1 MEQFRAP
8 QRKIR
13 ARQAKH
19 ARNSLAIAQL
29 RQPENSPQ
37 GGDDTES
44 AVPRGRRHRR
54 VAGAGILEVAA
65 QVEVQLGG
73 GMTAR
78 GGTGHRQLRVGEG
91 EAQLE
96 RVGPVCKEKATVT

>member
-1 MEQFRAP
+1 MKEFRAP

-29 RQPENSPQ
+29 RQPENCPQ
-37 GGDDTES
+37 VGDDAGS
-44 AVPRGRRHRR
+44 AVPRGRRQRR
-54 VAGAGILEVAA
+54 VTGGDVLEVAT

-78 GGTGHRQLRVGEG
+78 GGAGDRQLRVGEG

-96 RVGPVCKEKATVT
+96 RVGPVCK

>member
-1 MEQFRAP
+1 VKQFRSP

-19 ARNSLAIAQL
+19 ARNSLTIAQL
-29 RQPENSPQ
+29 RQPEDCPQ
-37 GGDDTES
+37 GGDDAES
-44 AVPRGRRHRR
+44 AVPRGRCQRR
-54 VAGAGILEVAA
+54 VAGGDILEVAA
-65 QVEVQLGG
+65 QVKVQLGG

-78 GGTGHRQLRVGEG
+78 GSAGHRQLRVGEG

-96 RVGPVCKEKATVT
+96 RFGPV

>member
-1 MEQFRAP
+1 VEQFRAP
-8 QRKIR
+8 QRKVR

-37 GGDDTES
+37 RGDDAES
-44 AVPRGRRHRR
+44 AVPRGRRQRR
-54 VAGAGILEVAA
+54 VAGGDILEVAA
-65 QVEVQLGG
+65 QVEVQLWG

-78 GGTGHRQLRVGEG
+78 GSAGHRQLRVGEG
-91 EAQLE
+91 QAQLE
-96 RVGPVCKEKATVT
+96 RVGPVCK

>member
-8 QRKIR
+8 QREIR

-29 RQPENSPQ
+29 RQPEDCPQ
-37 GGDDTES
+37 GGDAAES
-44 AVPRGRRHRR
+44 AVPRGRRRRR
-54 VAGAGILEVAA
+54 VTGGDVLEVAA

-73 GMTAR
+73 GMTA
-78 GGTGHRQLRVGEG
+78 GGSAGHRQLRVGEG

-96 RVGPVCKEKATVT
+96 RVGPVCK

>member
-1 MEQFRAP
+1 MEQLRAA

-13 ARQAKH
+13 SRQAKH

-37 GGDDTES
+37 GGDDAWS
-44 AVPRGRRHRR
+44 AVPRGRRQRR
-54 VAGAGILEVAA
+54 VAGGCVLKVAA

-73 GMTAR
+73 GVTAR
-78 GGTGHRQLRVGEG
+78 GGTGDRQLRVGEG

-96 RVGPVCKEKATVT
+96 RVRPVCK

>member
-1 MEQFRAP
+1 MEEFRAP

-13 ARQAKH
+13 SRQAKH

-29 RQPENSPQ
+29 RQPEDCPQ
-37 GGDDTES
+37 GGDDAGS
-44 AVPRGRRHRR
+44 AVPRGSRHRR
-54 VAGAGILEVAA
+54 VAGGDILEVAA
-65 QVEVQLGG
+65 QVEVQLWG

-78 GGTGHRQLRVGEG
+78 GSAGHRQLRVGEG

-96 RVGPVCKEKATVT
+96 RVGTVCK